1 MRNCVKLRFGIFQPL
16 FRQMT
21 WMQYLFVMN
30 QISKAFMITMFK
42 GFAAILNFVCLVRGI
57 IYLESVVNPASD
69 ELPHLL
75 FAYGFYKAAG
85 LIFEMFS
92 SVTFGHNVRRS
103 RVVSTWQGL
112 HLFKAALDEYLPSW
126 LGGYKLGFESSGG
139 RTDGIGLEERNAKTR
154 PSTGI
159 RINFAHK
166 AERILYHVW
175 YVVIMGG
182 LVFWNAHHIAWAA
195 RSYNTMFFWLITG
208 PLFPGLQ
215 IENLFAHLSP
225 LVYFISPPTMPK
237 RLDLMYV
244 DERTGGHRPREEFR
258 GVRFNK
264 QMYFWE
270 AWNLAAIAWAWVAF
284 VIIDK
289 GYGGFMMCVNSSAP
303 VMFYHYV
310 VVPHY
315 KLFTFRIEALSAM
328 MTPEVWLSS
337 VPLFLILSVG
347 VLFVDLIK
355 EKAEER
361 EVRAQIEAQIAAEAA
376 MASEVAGAR
385 NIVRMSKKTVK
396 SINVKTRNTRKGGRQ
411 NHYVPA
417 PEDRTP

>member
-16 FRQMT
+16 FKQMT

-30 QISKAFMITMFK
+30 QIPKAFMITMFK
-42 GFAAILNFVCLVRGI
+42 GFAAILNFICLVRGI
-57 IYLESVVNPASD
+57 VYLESVVNPASD
-69 ELPHLL
+69 ELPHLI
-75 FAYGFYKAAG
+75 FAYAFYRAAG
-85 LIFEMFS
+85 LVFEMFS
-92 SVTFGHNVRRS
+92 AVTFGHNVRRS

-139 RTDGIGLEERNAKTR
+139 RTDGIGLEERNAETR

-166 AERILYHVW
+166 GERILCHVW
-175 YVVIMGG
+175 YVLIVGG
-182 LVFWNAHHIAWAA
+182 LTFWNAHHISWAA

-215 IENLFAHLSP
+215 VENLVAHLSP
-225 LVYFISPPTMPK
+225 LVYFIIPPTMPK

-258 GVRFNK
+258 GVRFDK
-264 QMYFWE
+264 GMYFWE
-270 AWNLAAIAWAWVAF
+270 ALNLAAIAWAWVAF

-289 GYGGFMMCVNSSAP
+289 GYGGFMMCIQCSAP
-303 VMFYHYV
+303 VIFYHRI
-310 VVPHY
+310 VVPY
-315 KLFTFRIEALSAM
+315 FNLWGPPAFEALMS
-328 MTPEVWLSS
+328 PEVWLSS
-337 VPLFLILSVG
+337 IPIFLALSVG

-361 EVRAQIEAQIAAEAA
+361 EIRAQIEAQIAAEARA
-376 MASEVAGAR
+376 VEVARAR
-385 NIVRMSKKTVK
+385 NVVRMSNKTAK
-396 SINVKTRNTRKGGRQ
+396 NVNAKTRNARKGGQ
-411 NHYVPA
+411 THLPPQA
-417 PEDRTP
+417 SHLTS